1 MERETDLTHRS
12 REAGVLRRKDK
23 LFADVQTQGIETGE
37 PVTGHIF
44 LLSHRF
50 RREERGGILN
60 STNPESLSG
69 STDSWPL
76 YWT

>member
-44 LLSHRF
+44 YYPTGSDERK
-50 RREERGGILN
+50 RGGILN
-60 STNPESLSG
+60 STNPEPQNPPDESG
-69 STDSWPL
+69 YL
-76 YWT
+76 

>member
-50 RREERGGILN
+50 RREEKRWN
-60 STNPESLSG
+60 FEFHEP
-69 STDSWPL
+69 
-76 YWT
+76 